1 MIMNFF
7 NEHNEMIDRQITSKK
22 TIAYVIVVL
31 LDLLFINGLFFALV
45 HFFPRIG
52 AIDYA
57 VVWWNAAYLLSIFL
71 LPPLAYRR
79 IARLDLVMLRS
90 SKTAILMGLLY
101 FCFNRSIE
109 GPMIS
114 KSVVG
119 GFLLLIVVMLI
130 SRFLGSCI
138 VAAIR
143 RRHKDNCEVVFA
155 GAGVNLR
162 KLYDAMADP
171 RIGYHIHGY
180 FENQESRN
188 LRDVLPR
195 LGDVKDTV
203 EYLKKHNVDMLVC
216 NIGTDRPDEIM
227 PIMEYC
233 ENNFI
238 KYYTVP
244 NVHNYL
250 KRSMNMEFVGEMPV
264 LAIRNEPLRKPWNRF
279 RKRVFDIVCSGF
291 GLLCLMPIFAV
302 VAIIIKLK
310 SPGPV
315 FFRQKRGGQ
324 DGKEFLCFKFRSM
337 HVNAEADTKQAT
349 ENDPRKYP
357 FGNWMRQHNV
367 DELPQLINVFKGDMS
382 LVGPRPHMRLH
393 DEYYGNAING
403 YSVRRWVK
411 PGITGWAQ
419 VNGYRGETKEM
430 WQMEERVVCDIWYLE
445 NWSFSLDIRIIART
459 LLNMLHGEKAAY

>member
-31 LDLLFINGLFFALV
+31 LDLLFVNGLFFALV

-57 VVWWNAAYLLSIFL
+57 IVWWNSSYLLSIFL

-79 IARLDLVMLRS
+79 IARLDLVILRS
-90 SKTAILMGLLY
+90 SKTAALMGLLY

-114 KSVVG
+114 KSIIG

-130 SRFLGSCI
+130 SRFLGSSI

-143 RRHKDNCEVVFA
+143 RRHKDNCEVVFS

-279 RKRVFDIVCSGF
+279 RTRVFDIVCSGF

>member
-1 MIMNFF
+1 
-7 NEHNEMIDRQITSKK
+7 MIDRQITSKK

-31 LDLLFINGLFFALV
+31 LDLLFVNGLFFALV
-45 HFFPRIG
+45 YFFPRIG

-57 VVWWNAAYLLSIFL
+57 VLWWNAAYLLSIFL

-101 FCFNRSIE
+101 FCFNRNIE
-109 GPMIS
+109 GPMLT
-114 KSVVG
+114 KSIAG

-130 SRFLGSCI
+130 SRFVGSAI

-143 RRHKDNCEVVFA
+143 RRHKDNCEVVFS

-195 LGDVKDTV
+195 LGDVKDTID
-203 EYLKKHNVDMLVC
+203 YLKKHKVEMLVC

-279 RKRVFDIVCSGF
+279 RKRVFDVVCSGL
-291 GLLCLMPIFAV
+291 GLLCLLPIFAV
-302 VAIIIKLK
+302 VAIVIKLK

-315 FFRQKRGGQ
+315 FFKQKRGGQ
-324 DGKEFLCFKFRSM
+324 DGKEFICFKFRSM

-419 VNGYRGETKEM
+419 VNGYRGETKEL

-445 NWSFSLDIRIIART
+445 NWSFSLDIRIIVKT
-459 LLNMLHGEKAAY
+459 ILNMVHGEKAAY

>member
-1 MIMNFF
+1 MDFF
-7 NEHNEMIDRQITSKK
+7 NNNNEMIDRQITSKK

-31 LDLLFINGLFFALV
+31 LDVLCLNGLFFALV

-109 GPMIS
+109 GPMLS
-114 KSVVG
+114 KSIIG
-119 GFLLLIVVMLI
+119 GFLLLIVVMLF
-130 SRFLGSCI
+130 SRFLGSSI

-143 RRHKDNCEVVFA
+143 RRHKDNCEVVFS

-203 EYLKKHNVDMLVC
+203 EYLKTHDVDMLVC

-264 LAIRNEPLRKPWNRF
+264 LAIRNEPLRRPWNRF
-279 RKRVFDIVCSGF
+279 RKRCFDIVCSGF

-445 NWSFSLDIRIIART
+445 NWSFSLDIRIIAKT
-459 LLNMLHGEKAAY
+459 ILNMLHGEKAAY